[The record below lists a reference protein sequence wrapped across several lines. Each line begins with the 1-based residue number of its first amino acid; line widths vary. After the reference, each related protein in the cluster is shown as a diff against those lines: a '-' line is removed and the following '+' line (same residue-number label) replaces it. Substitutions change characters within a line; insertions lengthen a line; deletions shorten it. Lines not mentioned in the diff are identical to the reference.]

1 MLFGNCICNCFC
13 FVSLF
18 VLHSLTV
25 KSLLVITNTAVPY
38 IAVPLPSSD
47 VESLNGVYAT
57 IHVQHTCS
65 LQPACPCTAWR
76 MHVLFSMLET
86 CAMNVYTMIH
96 ICRTPL

>member
-47 VESLNGVYAT
+47 VESLNGVYTT
-57 IHVQHTCS
+57 IHVQHTCL
-65 LQPACPCTAWR
+65 LQPACRAQHGACMFFSACVQ
-76 MHVLFSMLET
+76 HV
-86 CAMNVYTMIH
+86 
-96 ICRTPL
+96 R